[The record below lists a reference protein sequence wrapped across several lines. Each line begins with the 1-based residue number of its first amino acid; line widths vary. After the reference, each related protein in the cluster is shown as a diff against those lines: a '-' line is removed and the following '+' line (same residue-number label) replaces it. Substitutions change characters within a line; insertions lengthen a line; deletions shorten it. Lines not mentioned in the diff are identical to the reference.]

1 MSLHRVG
8 KILCHSM
15 QEHIDATVI
24 CSCIEVWYLMHHC
37 FCIIGAEID
46 QIKKNYV
53 ESQSR
58 RNSKLKGLGDE
69 LHGVHKIMFDNI
81 DAVLQRGEL
90 ISGKLFMMLETRP

>member
-1 MSLHRVG
+1 MYMDSCYGRWITSLPDNIG
-8 KILCHSM
+8 CLCC
-15 QEHIDATVI
+15 T
-24 CSCIEVWYLMHHC
+24 
-37 FCIIGAEID
+37 GAEID

-69 LHGVHKIMFDNI
+69 LHGVHKVMFENI

-90 ISGKLFMMLETRP
+90 ISGKLEEVG

>member
-1 MSLHRVG
+1 MHTQSL
-8 KILCHSM
+8 CC
-15 QEHIDATVI
+15 T
-24 CSCIEVWYLMHHC
+24 
-37 FCIIGAEID
+37 GAEID

-69 LHGVHKIMFDNI
+69 LQGVHKIMFDNI

-90 ISGKLFMMLETRP
+90 ISGKKINKWRSIII

>member
-1 MSLHRVG
+1 MTLH
-8 KILCHSM
+8 KDYSF
-15 QEHIDATVI
+15 
-24 CSCIEVWYLMHHC
+24 CS
-37 FCIIGAEID
+37 GAEID

-69 LHGVHKIMFDNI
+69 LHGVHKVMFDNI

-90 ISGKLFMMLETRP
+90 ISGVEIC

>member
-1 MSLHRVG
+1 MFFHP
-8 KILCHSM
+8 
-15 QEHIDATVI
+15 
-24 CSCIEVWYLMHHC
+24 
-37 FCIIGAEID
+37 GAEID

-90 ISGKLFMMLETRP
+90 ISGKSLEIRNLC

>member
-1 MSLHRVG
+1 M
-8 KILCHSM
+8 C
-15 QEHIDATVI
+15 
-24 CSCIEVWYLMHHC
+24 HC
-37 FCIIGAEID
+37 FCIAGTEID

-69 LHGVHKIMFDNI
+69 LHGVHKVMFDNI

-90 ISGKLFMMLETRP
+90 ISGECWEIKCICSLYFKTASTIYSITV